1 MLLQKEL
8 DQLEKMISGANAINT
23 KVSAKGV
30 DWHIDHSLKV
40 VNGIC
45 GTLRKSDPSVYK
57 WKFSF
62 PRLVIFTLGSIP
74 RGKGRSPKSVL
85 PPESIGAEDLRAQLE
100 LARIA
105 LQELNRLPG
114 KSNFIHPFFGAL
126 NLKQSKKF
134 IRMHTVHHLKIIDD
148 IINQ

>member
-1 MLLQKEL
+1 MILQKEL
-8 DQLEKMISGANAINT
+8 DELEKMISGSNTINI

-45 GTLRKSDPSVYK
+45 GILKKSDPSTYK

-85 PPESIGAEDLRAQLE
+85 PPESISTEDMHAQLE
-100 LARIA
+100 QARIA
-105 LQELNRLPG
+105 LQELNGLPG
-114 KSNFIHPFFGAL
+114 KSNFTHPFFGVL